1 MSAVARAESRL
12 ADLDELYARIA
23 PWASAQFLAHLRAE
37 RREIERRI
45 AESRRAAA

>member
-23 PWASAQFLAHLRAE
+23 PWAAAQFLAHLRAE
-37 RREIERRI
+37 RREIERQI
-45 AESRRAAA
+45 AERRRAV